1 LAKKRASNQPI
12 VAEEPARPEEQF
24 QLDQSEVA
32 PPSSRPIGPRT
43 SSTGSGGAKS
53 YGARSARERRA
64 GSTGASVVTRTSATE
79 RRSSAPRRSSSRS
92 TAAIRPD
99 IVNNMLENPTIVVTE
114 EELHKEY
121 GYVISD
127 LRSMAILAVILV
139 VALFVLA
146 EVLPK

>member
-1 LAKKRASNQPI
+1 MAKKRASNQPI

-24 QLDQSEVA
+24 RVDQSEVA
-32 PPSSRPIGPRT
+32 PPSSRPIGARSNVT
-43 SSTGSGGAKS
+43 GSGSGGAKS

-64 GSTGASVVTRTSATE
+64 GGTSTATRSTAPRSTAPRRTS
-79 RRSSAPRRSSSRS
+79 RSSA
-92 TAAIRPD
+92 TIRPD

-114 EELHKEY
+114 EELHHQY
-121 GYVISD
+121 AYVLSD

>member
-12 VAEEPARPEEQF
+12 VAEEPARPDEQF
-24 QLDQSEVA
+24 RVDQSEVA
-32 PPSSRPIGPRT
+32 PPSSRPIGAR
-43 SSTGSGGAKS
+43 SNVTGSGSGGVKS

-64 GSTGASVVTRTSATE
+64 SGTA
-79 RRSSAPRRSSSRS
+79 SSAPRASERRSTAPRRTSRS

-99 IVNNMLENPTIVVTE
+99 IVNNMLEHPTIVVTE
-114 EELHKEY
+114 EELRHNY

-127 LRSMAILAVILV
+127 LRSMAITAVVLI